1 MRRTYEEMKVADE
14 LVLGETDELIETD
27 AVEVEEEPAVVEPEN
42 EPISHVGVVSGCKK
56 LNVRSEASI
65 KGNVV
70 CIIAENDAVVID
82 VKASVDGWYKVYT
95 EAGVEGYC
103 MAQYI
108 MIKA

>member
-1 MRRTYEEMKVADE
+1 MRKTYEE
-14 LVLGETDELIETD
+14 IET
-27 AVEVEEEPAVVEPEN
+27 VNEVEEVEAVVEPVVEPVI
-42 EPISHVGVVSGCKK
+42 EPISHVGIVTGCKK

-82 VKASVDGWYKVYT
+82 VNASVDGWYKVYT